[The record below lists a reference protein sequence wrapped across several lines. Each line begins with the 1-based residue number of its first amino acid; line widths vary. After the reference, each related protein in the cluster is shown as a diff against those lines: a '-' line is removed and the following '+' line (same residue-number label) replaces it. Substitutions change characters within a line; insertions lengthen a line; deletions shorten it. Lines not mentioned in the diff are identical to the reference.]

1 MYIPKAFKQEDI
13 DEAIKFI
20 ETYPFGI
27 LISIAEQKPIATHL
41 PFVVKRNGAY
51 ITLYTH
57 LSKANTQHSTFT
69 QDKVLIIFSEP
80 HTYISPTLYEHQQNV
95 PTWNYIA
102 VHIYGKVTIA
112 NTNEEKLEILQ
123 QQIKTYEPSF
133 KQQFEQLDSTY
144 TQGLLDGIVALK
156 IEVDELQCKEKLSQN
171 KSQRDRASIQQK
183 LADSND
189 KNLQYLA
196 KKMK

>member
-20 ETYPFGI
+20 EAYPFGI
-27 LISIAEQKPIATHL
+27 LISVDEQKPIATHL
-41 PFVVKRNGAY
+41 PFVVKRNVES

-57 LSKANTQHSTFT
+57 LSKANAQHNTFI
-69 QDKVLIIFSEP
+69 QNNVLTIFAEP

-102 VHIYGKVTIA
+102 VHLYGKVTIA
-112 NTNEEKLEILQ
+112 NTNEEKLEILLQ
-123 QQIKTYEPSF
+123 QMETYEPTY
-133 KQQFEQLDSTY
+133 KQQFGQLDSKY
-144 TQGLLDGIVALK
+144 IQGLLDGIVALK
-156 IEVDELQCKEKLSQN
+156 IDVDELQCKEKLSQN
-171 KSQRDRASIQQK
+171 KSQKDRATIKQK
-183 LADSND
+183 LSDTND

>member
-1 MYIPKAFKQEDI
+1 MPKAFKQEDI

-27 LISIAEQKPIATHL
+27 LISIDEQKPIATHL
-41 PFVVKRNGAY
+41 PFVVLRNGAH

-69 QDKVLIIFSEP
+69 QDKVLTIFSEP